1 MPRASKRHEAT
12 CQGVFVSARSSVR
25 ARLKSF
31 RHAFAGLGTLLR
43 EQHNARIHLLATLLV
58 LGLAAR
64 LEVTRTDWVLLLLTI
79 AMVWLAEAL
88 NSGLEYLCDA
98 AVPDHHEL
106 IARAKDVAAAG
117 VLVCAMVAVI
127 IAALVLLPYI

>member
-1 MPRASKRHEAT
+1 VTES
-12 CQGVFVSARSSVR
+12 FSVR

-31 RHAFAGLGTLLR
+31 GHAFAGLGTLLR
-43 EQHNARIHLLATLLV
+43 EQHNARIHLLATVLV
-58 LGLAAR
+58 LGLAGW
-64 LEVTRTDWVLLLLTI
+64 LDVTRTDWILLLLTI

-117 VLVCAMVAVI
+117 VLICAMVAVI
-127 IAALVLLPYI
+127 IAALVFLPYF